1 MQTDGVKITFEKCV
15 WLMKRADIKEI
26 YIMKLERGEPIV

>member
-1 MQTDGVKITFEKCV
+1 VLKLLSRSV

-26 YIMKLERGEPIV
+26 YIMKLERDEPIV